1 MVEKTHTASGPDAGW
16 WPNVAAPLRNIGQ
29 KLADYFAPSAEAAQ
43 TVQSYEINL
52 ELPGVKPEDI
62 EVSLQDGTLMVKGE
76 KRFQREE
83 TGRSYFI
90 SEREYGAFM
99 RSFRLP
105 ADIDAAEVK
114 ADFRDGVL
122 SIQVPKRGP
131 EPQAARRIEVKRG

>member
-1 MVEKTHTASGPDAGW
+1 MVEKSHTAAGRDTGW
-16 WPNVAAPLRNIGQ
+16 WPGVAAPLRNIGQ
-29 KLADYFAPSAEAAQ
+29 KLADFFAPSAEAAQ
-43 TVQSYEINL
+43 TEQCYEIDL

-62 EVSLQDGTLMVKGE
+62 EVSLQDGTLTVKGE

-83 TGRSYFI
+83 TGRSYFF

-105 ADIDAAEVK
+105 ADVDAVEVK

-122 SIQVPKRGP
+122 CIQVPKRGP
-131 EPQAARRIEVKRG
+131 APKSARRIEVKHG